1 MRIKEICS
9 RAVAVA
15 ARSTSLREAAHLMRE
30 HHVGAL
36 VVIDTK
42 EGVARPVGMLTD
54 RDIVVEVVAA
64 TGADPDTLT
73 VGEVMSG
80 EPATVAEDL
89 GVFEAVEVMC
99 DRAVRRLPVVAAD
112 GRLVGIITLDDLL
125 RVLSTELAGLSAALQ
140 RAGRREVQRRAPLGK
155 SL

>member
-42 EGVARPVGMLTD
+42 EGVARPAGMLTD

-73 VGEVMSG
+73 VG
-80 EPATVAEDL
+80 
-89 GVFEAVEVMC
+89 EVMC

>member
-15 ARSTSLREAAHLMRE
+15 ERSTSLREAARLMRE

-36 VVIDTK
+36 VVIDSKDGGT
-42 EGVARPVGMLTD
+42 RPVGMITD
-54 RDIVVEVVAA
+54 RDIVIEVVAA
-64 TGADPDTLT
+64 SGADPDSLS

-80 EPATVAEDL
+80 ELATVAEDL
-89 GVFEAVEVMC
+89 GVFEAVEMMS
-99 DRAVRRLPVVAAD
+99 DRAVRRLPVVTED
-112 GRLVGIITLDDLL
+112 GRLIGIITLDDLL

-140 RAGRREVQRRAPLGK
+140 RAGRREVQRRAPF
-155 SL
+155 